1 VSPLSI
7 LAPQYEMTRHGHR
20 RLARLGQAINAGF
33 SGRTVKDN
41 YLSNKQLHDVK
52 WCYLPSTSTCGFC

>member
-20 RLARLGQAINAGF
+20 RLGQAINAGF

-41 YLSNKQLHDVK
+41 YRLDTTPVVSLGLRTVR
-52 WCYLPSTSTCGFC
+52 

>member
-41 YLSNKQLHDVK
+41 YRLDTTPVVSLGLRTVR
-52 WCYLPSTSTCGFC
+52 